1 MKRPKICIPITDVA
15 RDEIIAHAKEFANTP
30 AELVEWRI
38 DFFEGSEEEIVCIV
52 EELKQILA
60 EKQLI
65 VTLRTE
71 EEGGESNGS
80 RFDYPTCLLEI
91 VKTGVPD
98 YVDVEIRRDT
108 EMVKRIIASAKKSS
122 TKVIGSYHDFEKTP
136 MHDEIIA
143 TLEEAMKL
151 GADIGKFACMP
162 SSDENQGK
170 ADAEML
176 LKATE
181 DMKKRYPEYPIIT
194 MSMGEHGKVTRLYG
208 GLYGSEVTFG
218 CVGVPSAPGQIELE
232 QMKEV
237 FDKLYSGKRH
247 ISLIGF
253 MGVGKSTISCELH
266 RQTNRSQFDTD
277 QMIVEQEGCSISEI
291 FSNKGEAYFRQLE
304 TNLID
309 ELGLCSP
316 GIISCGGGMALRD
329 INVKKLHAL
338 GEVVLLTAKP
348 ETIYERV
355 RHSTDRPLLNGNM
368 NVPHIRNLM
377 EERCPFYE
385 KAATLTVSTDGK
397 TAQQI
402 ASEILDLCQ

>member
-1 MKRPKICIPITDVA
+1 MKRPKICIPITDA
-15 RDEIIAHAKEFANTP
+15 TRDEIIARSEEFASSP

-38 DFFEGSEEEIVCIV
+38 DFFEGSAGEIIRIV
-52 EELKQILA
+52 EELRRILA
-60 EKQLI
+60 KKQLI
-65 VTLRTE
+65 ITLRTE
-71 EEGGESNGS
+71 DEGGDPNGS
-80 RFDYPTCLLEI
+80 RFDYRTCLLEI
-91 VKTGVPD
+91 VKTGIPD
-98 YVDVEIRRDT
+98 YVDVEIRRDR
-108 EMVKRIIASAKKSS
+108 EMVQQIIEAAKKTP

-136 MHDEIIA
+136 FHDEIIE
-143 TLEEAMKL
+143 TLEEAMRL

-162 SSDENQGK
+162 SDDANQGK
-170 ADAEML
+170 ADAQIL
-176 LKATE
+176 LNATE
-181 DMKKRYPEYPIIT
+181 DMKNKHPDYPIIT
-194 MSMGEHGKVTRLYG
+194 MSMGENGKVTRLYG

-218 CVGVPSAPGQIELE
+218 CVGVPSAPGQIELA
-232 QMKEV
+232 QMREV

-266 RQTNRSQFDTD
+266 RQTNRPQFDTD
-277 QMIVEQEGCSISEI
+277 QMIVEQEGCSIPEI
-291 FSNKGEAYFRQLE
+291 FSNKGESHFRQLE

-309 ELGLCSP
+309 ELGRCEP

-368 NVPHIRNLM
+368 NIPHIRNLM
-377 EERCPFYE
+377 EERRPFYE
-385 KAATLTVSTDGK
+385 KAATMTISTDGK
-397 TAQQI
+397 TAEQI
-402 ASEILDLCQ
+402 AWEILDLCQ